1 LCLQFEDENSEAIRR
16 MLSVVYSHRRDLE
29 KPADDH
35 DVKYALNDY
44 YVGLDNALNNE
55 EMLRL
60 MAITGRATGDQSNFS
75 IEGLNKHEEEL
86 RRELR
91 FVEWGRML
99 LNTKLDRQALSI
111 IEGTLDVLKICSDIS
126 ENV

>member
-1 LCLQFEDENSEAIRR
+1 
-16 MLSVVYSHRRDLE
+16 M
-29 KPADDH
+29 
-35 DVKYALNDY
+35 
-44 YVGLDNALNNE
+44 LDNALNNE

-60 MAITGRATGDQSNFS
+60 MAITGRATGDQPNFS

-111 IEGTLDVLKICSDIS
+111 IEGTLDVLKICSDVS